1 MDGKAHKISNVAAM
15 VAMTGSALAFST
27 FPVAGAVLVG
37 SYIGTVVT
45 PDYDLDNKLPRS
57 LLTEIPIIRTLW
69 RWFWLWYMKLVP
81 HRSWVSHLPIIST
94 FIRFLY
100 MFLGISFLLLFVDWG
115 FGGIFVTI
123 NQYMTP
129 DLFVLALIAFLA
141 WCIQD
146 LIHYI
151 LDFIL

>member
-1 MDGKAHKISNVAAM
+1 MDGKAHKVSNVAAM
-15 VAMTGSALAFST
+15 CAMTGAALAFSKIE
-27 FPVAGAVLVG
+27 VAVAILVG
-37 SYIGTVVT
+37 SYAGTVIT
-45 PDYDLDNKLPRS
+45 PDYDLDSKLPRS
-57 LLTEIPIIRTLW
+57 LFTVIPILRTLW

-81 HRSWVSHLPIIST
+81 HRSWVSHTPVIGT

-100 MFLGISFLLLFVDWG
+100 LFFGVSFLLLFVDWG
-115 FGGIFVTI
+115 FGGVFTTI

-129 DLFVLALIAFLA
+129 DFFVLALIAFLA